1 MPGRHSASQIV
12 ALSSRRRWVVS
23 RFLIALVFVGRASL
37 AHGQTPDR
45 SPQAVTPAVE
55 EEIEPRIIGR
65 PGTTMVGV
73 SGFVDRAF
81 STEALM
87 PLNYTVE
94 AGGLRF
100 ITTHIAIDA
109 AVAGSGSFGGD
120 ASESVPAGT
129 GVASLRLM
137 AGALYFLRPR
147 SMISLYGGGDY
158 ATQLSRRSGS
168 ERGVIVGKVGIQA
181 AMSARAALFVE
192 GGYGFA
198 ITTGSA
204 GERVTRIQ
212 GLVGLR
218 IRVR

>member
-1 MPGRHSASQIV
+1 M
-12 ALSSRRRWVVS
+12 SSRRRLAFS
-23 RFLIALVFVGRASL
+23 GFLILVFVARASL
-37 AHGQTPDR
+37 ANGQTPER
-45 SPQAVTPAVE
+45 PPQVVTPAVE

-65 PGTTMVGV
+65 PGTTMIGI
-73 SGFVDRAF
+73 SGFADRAF

-100 ITTHIAIDA
+100 ITNHIAVDA

-120 ASESVPAGT
+120 DSVSVPTGT

-137 AGALYFLRPR
+137 AGGLYFLRPK
-147 SMISLYGGGDY
+147 SMISLYGGADY
-158 ATQLSRRSGS
+158 ATQLTRRSGS

-198 ITTGSA
+198 VTKGSA
-204 GERVTRIQ
+204 GERVNRIQ

>member
-1 MPGRHSASQIV
+1 M
-12 ALSSRRRWVVS
+12 
-23 RFLIALVFVGRASL
+23 
-37 AHGQTPDR
+37 
-45 SPQAVTPAVE
+45 
-55 EEIEPRIIGR
+55 IG
-65 PGTTMVGV
+65 M

-94 AGGLRF
+94 ASGLRF
-100 ITTHIAIDA
+100 ITRHIAVDG

-120 ASESVPAGT
+120 DSASVPTGI

-137 AGALYFLRPR
+137 AGGLYFLTPQ

-158 ATQLSRRSGS
+158 ATQLTRRSGS
-168 ERGVIVGKVGIQA
+168 ERGAVVGRLGIQA
-181 AMSARAALFVE
+181 AMSARVTLFVE

-198 ITTGSA
+198 VTTESA

-212 GLVGLR
+212 GLIGLR